1 MEKNRREN
9 FLPCETIGV
18 AGAGRGVGVT
28 HFCVMAANYLTAVA
42 GDETAVLEW
51 NGSGDFGR
59 MELAC
64 TGGVQGRRRFQILG
78 TDYYKGAG
86 AGELALCLDRYRRIL
101 IDFGE
106 LRDGVRDEFARCGKR
121 VLIGS
126 FSEWQWETFWGWIER
141 GRAAEKGWI
150 LAAAFGSGETRREVV
165 RKLKIPVL
173 EIPLSADAF
182 TVTPGT
188 LEFFQT
194 FFMRR

>member
-1 MEKNRREN
+1 M
-9 FLPCETIGV
+9 
-18 AGAGRGVGVT
+18 
-28 HFCVMAANYLTAVA
+28 
-42 GDETAVLEW
+42 
-51 NGSGDFGR
+51 
-59 MELAC
+59 
-64 TGGVQGRRRFQILG
+64 
-78 TDYYKGAG
+78 
-86 AGELALCLDRYRRIL
+86 
-101 IDFGE
+101 
-106 LRDGVRDEFARCGKR
+106 RDEFARCGKR

>member
-9 FLPCETIGV
+9 SLPCETIGV

-42 GDETAVLEW
+42 GYETAVLEW
-51 NGSGDFGR
+51 NRSGDFGR

-64 TGGVQGRRRFQILG
+64 TGGVQGRRRFQVLG

-106 LRDGVRDEFARCGKR
+106 LRDGVRD
-121 VLIGS
+121 
-126 FSEWQWETFWGWIER
+126 
-141 GRAAEKGWI
+141 
-150 LAAAFGSGETRREVV
+150 
-165 RKLKIPVL
+165 
-173 EIPLSADAF
+173 
-182 TVTPGT
+182 
-188 LEFFQT
+188 
-194 FFMRR
+194 